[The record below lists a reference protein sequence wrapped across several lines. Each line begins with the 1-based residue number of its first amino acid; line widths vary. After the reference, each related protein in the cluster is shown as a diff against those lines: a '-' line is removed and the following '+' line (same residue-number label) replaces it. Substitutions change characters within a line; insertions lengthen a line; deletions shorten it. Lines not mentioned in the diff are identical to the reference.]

1 MRAHPSRVLGA
12 LIIMGSLGPVSPLAG
27 QEPLLGALDADRD
40 GTLSGAEIERA
51 ASALL
56 VLDADASGDLGA
68 AEWRQATFGIC
79 GVRPER
85 AGGARPGPGVMGGCV
100 GGQPTAIALDRNA
113 DGALSRVEIDDAAMS
128 LLALDADNSGTL
140 AVGELSW
147 GGAGRL
153 GGPAAGPGRA
163 GRGAFGPPGRGRPG
177 GPPPGPPGRAGGRG
191 RGALGVPPGM
201 AALEPDEIPAEDGAA
216 TIPDME
222 TFHQL
227 SYQGIDVLVDTQ
239 LRGVEFV
246 KFVITGAD
254 GGEPKTYFQNTE
266 VYRGHP
272 MFMQVMGL
280 SAAPGAG
287 VLRGVLVYRPLF
299 GSASGAQGLFT
310 FEFEPN
316 NSFPYETIRIAHDE
330 LVEHAPIVKDR
341 LAYHPL
347 PAAVDR
353 YRREREQYEAGGL
366 QVVLDEDLYTDI
378 AYLPMHQAEG
388 YGLLRIMSPGERPGP
403 RDVVLYRTLP
413 NELPRVAGIITAVR
427 QTPLAHVNLRA
438 VQDGVPNAFIR
449 GAAEDPRVVPL
460 VGRNVYYRVA
470 ADGFELREASTA
482 EVNAHFAAHRP
493 AAPQSPVRDLSVTQ
507 IRPLDQ
513 VEFGDARSVGVK
525 AANVAVL
532 RKIGLPAE
540 VVPDGFAIPFHFYDQ
555 FMRHNGFYAE
565 ARRML
570 ADPRFLEDS
579 GEREEALEDFRDDIE
594 DGAMPDWMT
603 SSLAELQGSFPAGV
617 PIRMR
622 SSTNNEDLPSFSGA
636 GLYDSFTHNP
646 DEGHI
651 AKTVKQVF
659 ASLWNLR
666 AFEARDFYR
675 IDHFQAAMGVL
686 VHPNYSNELANGV
699 AVSDDI
705 AYQTQ
710 GQDLGRTYYV
720 NVQVGED
727 LVTNPEGESVPE
739 ELLLNS
745 VSPVSDR
752 VLSTSSLAR
761 DGQMLLSSEHRDQ
774 LRTYLNRIH
783 NRFREL
789 YGVQAGEAFA
799 MDIEFKITAEGRLE
813 VKQARPWVY

>member
-1 MRAHPSRVLGA
+1 MRSLVSWSASA
-12 LIIMGSLGPVSPLAG
+12 LLAMSSLAPTTRLAG

-40 GTLSGAEIERA
+40 GSLSASEIARA
-51 ASALL
+51 PVALL
-56 VLDADASGDLGA
+56 TLDADASGDLGT

-85 AGGARPGPGVMGGCV
+85 AGGVRPGPGGPGGCV
-100 GGQPTAIALDRNA
+100 GSQPPAIALDRNA
-113 DGALSRVEIDDAAMS
+113 DGALSKVEIDDAGMS
-128 LLALDADNSGTL
+128 LLALDTDNSGTL
-140 AVGELSW
+140 VVGELSW

-153 GGPAAGPGRA
+153 GGPSAGPGRA
-163 GRGAFGPPGRGRPG
+163 GRGGPPGRGRPG
-177 GPPPGPPGRAGGRG
+177 GPPGMPPGRGGGRG
-191 RGALGVPPGM
+191 RGGVGGVPG
-201 AALEPDEIPAEDGAA
+201 AAPLEPNEVPPEDGAA

-222 TFHQL
+222 TFQRL
-227 SYQGIDVLVDTQ
+227 SYQGVDVLVDTQ

-254 GGEPKTYFQNTE
+254 SGDPKTYFQNTE

-280 SAAPGAG
+280 NAGPGQGG
-287 VLRGVLVYRPLF
+287 VLRGVLVYRPLLS
-299 GSASGAQGLFT
+299 SASGARGLFT

-316 NSFPYETIRIAHDE
+316 NSFPYETIRVAHDE
-330 LVEHAPIVKDR
+330 LVEHAPILKDR

-353 YRREREQYEAGGL
+353 YRRETAQYEAGKL
-366 QVVLDEDLYTDI
+366 QVLLDEDVYTDI

-388 YGLLRIMSPGERPGP
+388 YGLLRIMALGELPGP
-403 RDVVLYRTLP
+403 RDIVLYRSLP
-413 NELPRVAGIITAVR
+413 NELPRVAGVITAVR
-427 QTPLAHVNLRA
+427 QTALAHVNLRA

-449 GAAEDPRVVPL
+449 EAAEDPRIAPL
-460 VGRNVYYRVA
+460 IGRNVYYRVA
-470 ADGFELREASTA
+470 ADGFEIREASSA
-482 EVNAHFAAHRP
+482 EVNAHFAALRP
-493 AAPQSPVRDLSVTQ
+493 AAPQSPVRDLSITR
-507 IRPLDQ
+507 IRPLAE
-513 VEFGDARSVGVK
+513 VEFADSRTVGVK

-532 RKIGLPAE
+532 RKIGLPPE

-565 ARRML
+565 AERML
-570 ADPRFLEDS
+570 ADPRFQEDS
-579 GEREEALEDFRDDIE
+579 ERREEALADFRERIE
-594 DGAMPDWMT
+594 DGALPEWMME
-603 SSLAELQGSFPAGV
+603 SLAEMQRSFPTGV

-622 SSTNNEDLPSFSGA
+622 SSTNNEDLPGFSGA

-659 ASLWNLR
+659 ASLWNFR

-675 IDHFQAAMGVL
+675 VDHFQAAMGVL

-710 GQDLGRTYYV
+710 GQDLGRPYYV

-727 LVTNPEGESVPE
+727 LVTNPDGESVPE

-745 VSPVSDR
+745 VSSTSDR
-752 VLSTSSLAR
+752 VLSVSNRAR
-761 DGQMLLSSEHRDQ
+761 EGQMLLSDEHRNQ

-783 NRFREL
+783 NGFREL

-799 MDIEFKITAEGRLE
+799 VDIEFKITAQGRLE